1 MALTELVIKNFK
13 PTDKVKKLSDGGGLQ
28 LLINPARKNPRST
41 EAKPLPDL
49 GGGKEWKLAYR
60 FDGKQKTLHLGVYPK
75 VTLAQARVKR
85 DEAKALLENSED
97 PGTIMTKKAKKAVK
111 LAEKS
116 QIAERIA
123 VDEARRFDTVAQ
135 AWYASRTD
143 PSKKDC
149 WSATHAKGVMQKF
162 TKYIYPV
169 IGHMAIESVDTHML
183 WDIVTPIEDAGKIET
198 AHRVLTELNQV
209 FTYAVKRKLVLSS
222 PTLIMRGGLSTKQ
235 PTHYPCFRDQK
246 TNIINTVRVGEFMR
260 KAHAYQ
266 GGYVVRAALCF
277 LPLVATRPA
286 NVRYAEWSEI
296 DLDKALWTIPAEK
309 MKGTADKKATG
320 MPFLVPLSN
329 QAVEI
334 LRELYTLTGENK
346 YVFSMGKNRQGN
358 DTVMSDATIN
368 KALRSMGYDTQKDIT
383 GHGFR
388 GLASTLLNEMEY
400 PSDYIESQ
408 LAHKVGNQVRGSY
421 NHAQYITQR
430 TEMMQAWADYLDGLK
445 NGADII
451 PINRAV

>member
-1 MALTELVIKNFK
+1 
-13 PTDKVKKLSDGGGLQ
+13 
-28 LLINPARKNPRST
+28 
-41 EAKPLPDL
+41 
-49 GGGKEWKLAYR
+49 
-60 FDGKQKTLHLGVYPK
+60 
-75 VTLAQARVKR
+75 
-85 DEAKALLENSED
+85 
-97 PGTIMTKKAKKAVK
+97 
-111 LAEKS
+111 
-116 QIAERIA
+116 
-123 VDEARRFDTVAQ
+123 
-135 AWYASRTD
+135 
-143 PSKKDC
+143 
-149 WSATHAKGVMQKF
+149 
-162 TKYIYPV
+162 
-169 IGHMAIESVDTHML
+169 
-183 WDIVTPIEDAGKIET
+183 
-198 AHRVLTELNQV
+198 
-209 FTYAVKRKLVLSS
+209 
-222 PTLIMRGGLSTKQ
+222 MRGGLSTKQ

-266 GGYVVRAALCF
+266 GGYIVRAALCF

-320 MPFLVPLSN
+320 MPFLVPLSS

-334 LRELYTLTGENK
+334 LRELYTLTGANR
-346 YVFSMGKNRQGN
+346 YAFSMGKNRQGN
-358 DTVMSDATIN
+358 DTAMSDATIN

-421 NHAQYITQR
+421 NHAQYINQR
-430 TEMMQAWADYLDGLK
+430 TEMMQAWSDYLYALK
-445 NGADII
+445 QGADIV
-451 PINRAV
+451 NLKRA

>member
-1 MALTELVIKNFK
+1 MALTELQIKNIK
-13 PTDKVKKLSDGGGLQ
+13 PTKNQQKVSDGGGLY
-28 LLINPARKNPRST
+28 LLIKSARNDPSDENK
-41 EAKPLPDL
+41 KL

-60 FDGKQKTLHLGVYPK
+60 FDGKQKTLALGVYPT
-75 VTLAQARVKR
+75 VTLAQARGKR
-85 DEAKALLENSED
+85 DEAKALLAKDED
-97 PGTIMTKKAKKAVK
+97 PSLHVTKKAKRNAIKEEKAQV
-111 LAEKS
+111 AEK
-116 QIAERIA
+116 IT

-149 WSATHAKGVMQKF
+149 WSATHAKGVIQKF
-162 TKYIYPV
+162 NKYIYPA
-169 IGHMAIESVDTHML
+169 IGHMAIETIDTHML

-209 FTYAVKRKLVLSS
+209 FTYAVKRKLVLTS
-222 PTLIMRGGLSTKQ
+222 PTLIMRGGLSSKQ
-235 PTHYPCFRDQK
+235 PTHYPCFRDPK
-246 TNIINTVRVGEFMR
+246 TNIVNTQRVGEFMR

-266 GGYVVRAALCF
+266 GGYIVRAALCF

-286 NVRYAEWSEI
+286 NMRYAEWSEI
-296 DLDKALWTIPAEK
+296 DLEKALWTIPAEK

-320 MPFLVPLSN
+320 TPFLVPLSS

-334 LRELYTLTGENK
+334 LRELYTLTGANK
-346 YVFSMGKNRQGN
+346 YVFSMGKNRKGE
-358 DTVMSDATIN
+358 DSAMSDATIN
-368 KALRSMGYDTQKDIT
+368 KALRSLGYDTQKDIT

-430 TEMMQAWADYLDGLK
+430 TAMMQAWSDYLFSLK
-445 NGADII
+445 QGADVVAFK
-451 PINRAV
+451 RA